1 MRVVHLIF
9 YYSRSGTKT
18 STCICTEQPI
28 ADDAINDLCIIIIMT
43 IIENRSRN
51 GPEGVREVWGG
62 ATQRRLLGKT
72 WLIGRGMLGVA
83 QNGDNWWQIT

>member
-51 GPEGVREVWGG
+51 GQAEKQTMQHSKLGG
-62 ATQRRLLGKT
+62 
-72 WLIGRGMLGVA
+72 
-83 QNGDNWWQIT
+83 N